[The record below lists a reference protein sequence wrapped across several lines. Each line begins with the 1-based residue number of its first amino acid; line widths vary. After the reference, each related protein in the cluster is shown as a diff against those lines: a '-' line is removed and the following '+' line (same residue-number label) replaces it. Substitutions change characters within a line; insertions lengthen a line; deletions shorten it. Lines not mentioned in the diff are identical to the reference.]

1 VQAYLEL
8 KLSWELFQRAPQALN
23 AEERAKLDKIA
34 RRQQQLEA
42 AILSSREAE
51 DVRVGD
57 AELHARLDTLA
68 ARYASPEELTTEL
81 NAVGLNQASLAEAVL
96 RDLRVEALLEHVAS
110 KTELASDED
119 AERYYREHPQAFSRP
134 ETRTMRHIL
143 VTFNNSREQVKALAL
158 LDKVRRTLVDED
170 SFAKAALRYS
180 HCPTAMQGGAL
191 GTLKRGQLFPEL
203 EPSAFGMDAGEVSD
217 PIESPIGL
225 HILRCDAIQ
234 RGETVS
240 FTQAREKIL
249 SHMNDKRREAAQ
261 KAWIVCQLARMGS
274 AQTIG

>member
-1 VQAYLEL
+1 M
-8 KLSWELFQRAPQALN
+8 
-23 AEERAKLDKIA
+23 
-34 RRQQQLEA
+34 
-42 AILSSREAE
+42 
-51 DVRVGD
+51 
-57 AELHARLDTLA
+57 
-68 ARYASPEELTTEL
+68 
-81 NAVGLNQASLAEAVL
+81 

-261 KAWIVCQLARMGS
+261 KAWIVCQLARTSS

>member
-1 VQAYLEL
+1 MPAYLEL

-180 HCPTAMQGGAL
+180 HCPTAMQGGLL

-203 EPSAFGMDAGEVSD
+203 EPSAFGMDVREVSD
-217 PIESPIGL
+217 AIESPIGL
-225 HILRCDAIQ
+225 HVLRCDAIQ

-240 FTQAREKIL
+240 FNHTRERIL
-249 SHMNDKRREAAQ
+249 EHLNGKRREAAQ
-261 KAWIVCQLARMGS
+261 KAWIVCQLARLQS
-274 AQTIG
+274 AKSMA

>member
-1 VQAYLEL
+1 MPAYLEL

-68 ARYASPEELTTEL
+68 ARYASAEELTAEL
-81 NAVGLNQASLAEAVL
+81 SAVGLNQASLAEAVL

-180 HCPTAMQGGAL
+180 HCPTAMQGGGA
-191 GTLKRGQLFPEL
+191 RSSAASCFPNWSPRRL
-203 EPSAFGMDAGEVSD
+203 AWMPAKCPTRSNRRLACTFCAATPSSA
-217 PIESPIGL
+217 
-225 HILRCDAIQ
+225 
-234 RGETVS
+234 
-240 FTQAREKIL
+240 AR
-249 SHMNDKRREAAQ
+249 R
-261 KAWIVCQLARMGS
+261 
-274 AQTIG
+274 